1 MVRLDRETISGSK
14 QVIGSDQLVNLV
26 FIPPGLLVGTWR
38 VTALPEKLYLHLLI
52 HSVIIL
58 INRESH
64 LNLSCLS
71 VQGNSNIAFVIANFH
86 FHRLVERSLLSS
98 PFWYT

>member
-14 QVIGSDQLVNLV
+14 QIIGSDKLVNLV
-26 FIPPGLLVGTWR
+26 FLPHGLLIGTWR
-38 VTALPEKLYLHLLI
+38 VMALSEKF

-64 LNLSCLS
+64 LNSFCLS
-71 VQGNSNIAFVIANFH
+71 VQGNSTIAFVIANFH